1 MKKKTSSRLRTV
13 LVALGSSVGLANIW
27 GFPYKF
33 HSGGLV
39 FLISFLIF
47 ISLFLFV
54 ALPSEF
60 AVGRMSKAGTIGAYE
75 RVFRSRGKNEKIG
88 IAIGYITLLGT
99 FFIAIGY
106 CSILAYILKSLFDA
120 MNNTMF
126 ESTPEIWFNAFA
138 NIPHKITV
146 YHAVIIF
153 LAVWV
158 CIGHT
163 PVIKRI
169 YRDIMPLFFIL
180 LIILAIRLRSYEG
193 AKAGYELMFKYNPDT
208 LNIKTILYAMGEAF
222 FSLSIAGSGMIVAGE
237 DIDDDTSLV
246 KLSAETGIFDTL
258 VGLAASL
265 SIIPALYIFN
275 LESAGGPSLIFVS
288 LPAIFSSMRFGKAIA
303 IFFYISIVF
312 AGVISIATVFE
323 SIVDSLITRF
333 KKFSRINA
341 FFILGIAIFLLG
353 LSLETVNEFTSYM
366 NIMLIIIIPLEATLG
381 AITWFYVMDKDL
393 LIAEV
398 MRGSKYKSLDKWYS
412 LGKYIYVPVSLILT
426 LIAITLTI
434 AS

>member
-1 MKKKTSSRLRTV
+1 MV
-13 LVALGSSVGLANIW
+13 
-27 GFPYKF
+27 
-33 HSGGLV
+33 
-39 FLISFLIF
+39 
-47 ISLFLFV
+47 
-54 ALPSEF
+54 
-60 AVGRMSKAGTIGAYE
+60 
-75 RVFRSRGKNEKIG
+75 
-88 IAIGYITLLGT
+88 
-99 FFIAIGY
+99 
-106 CSILAYILKSLFDA
+106 
-120 MNNTMF
+120 
-126 ESTPEIWFNAFA
+126 
-138 NIPHKITV
+138 
-146 YHAVIIF
+146 
-153 LAVWV
+153 
-158 CIGHT
+158 
-163 PVIKRI
+163 
-169 YRDIMPLFFIL
+169 
-180 LIILAIRLRSYEG
+180 LAIRLRSYEG

-208 LNIKTILYAMGEAF
+208 LNINTILYAMGEAF

-246 KLSAETGIFDTL
+246 KLSAETGVFDTL

-288 LPAIFSSMRFGKAIA
+288 LPAIFSSMKFGKAIA

-323 SIVDSLITRF
+323 SIIDSLITRF

-412 LGKYIYVPVSLILT
+412 LGKFVYVPVSLILT